1 MTKQQLTRFAELVAL
16 AKSNKPMTRREFIE
30 MQVLSGLQQMSNF
43 KSK

>member
-1 MTKQQLTRFAELVAL
+1 MTQEQMSRFEELVAL

-30 MQVLSGLQQMSNF
+30 MQVLSGLQVMSNF